1 MIYFAGNARLKI
13 LSFATILAQRR
24 NVLVISESAELS
36 LEKEMA
42 ESSEFR
48 WAVRVRQAVKL
59 IKSRISYILIN
70 GKSFNLGFL

>member
-48 WAVRVRQAVKL
+48 WAVRVRQAVKP
-59 IKSRISYILIN
+59 IKNRISYILIN
-70 GKSFNLGFL
+70 GKSYNLGFL